1 MVASLSATIQHY
13 FTSMARATCGVERV
27 RHNIRELMSLI
38 STNVGRAMLS
48 AILSDH
54 NCVTTD
60 ASWQWNEYGALFPLE
75 QTIQRAAL

>member
-1 MVASLSATIQHY
+1 
-13 FTSMARATCGVERV
+13 
-27 RHNIRELMSLI
+27 
-38 STNVGRAMLS
+38 MLS